1 MDLQHGSLFL
11 QTSKIVADKGRQ
23 FLCVLQGILREKNFI
38 TDRWWGCTLQHDK
51 PIIRFI
57 SLTTCGADAQGLA
70 GYEASA
76 QRPLSYI
83 LS

>member
-1 MDLQHGSLFL
+1 M
-11 QTSKIVADKGRQ
+11 
-23 FLCVLQGILREKNFI
+23 

-51 PIIRFI
+51 LIIRFI

-76 QRPLSYI
+76 QCPLSYI